1 MKNQSTY
8 PELGHFFGA
17 YLNQDYDLSGDTL
30 AEVVECYKQGTPV
43 DAHERMLSEIERFK
57 GEHPDLDEAFEEAY
71 GQDCSPDL

>member
-43 DAHERMLSEIERFK
+43 DAHERMRC
-57 GEHPDLDEAFEEAY
+57 PR
-71 GQDCSPDL
+71 